1 MEYIGPSVVLISTI
15 AQLYDLASRRTRH
28 LTKMDPELVYM
39 TMETFSG
46 HLDEVHVIPVQL
58 KDTLTLTLLSD
69 KFLTELKDYRF

>member
-1 MEYIGPSVVLISTI
+1 
-15 AQLYDLASRRTRH
+15 
-28 LTKMDPELVYM
+28 MDPELVYM

-46 HLDEVHVIPVQL
+46 HLDEVHVIPAQL